1 MNGTVSLP
9 LCWCALKHSFAVPL
23 PLFHRF
29 YSVINTVSNVSSA
42 SLKCQ
47 SVCLLVLD
55 PEVKGSC
62 FSYEVRM
69 LLCRRGAALA
79 RRTWRVMC
87 EPWLCSLFRPA
98 EVHAVIETLSP
109 ISFWKFSS
117 VFLDEAPLFVWPY
130 NLKQESHLAEVFSL
144 PPLYHLPCCLFF
156 CVLSPLPVFC
166 LCLALCCQARYL
178 T

>member
-23 PLFHRF
+23 PLSHRF

-47 SVCLLVLD
+47 SVCLLVPD
-55 PEVKGSC
+55 PEVKRSC

-79 RRTWRVMC
+79 RRTCRVMC
-87 EPWLCSLFRPA
+87 EPWLCSLFKPA
-98 EVHAVIETLSP
+98 EVHAVMERSSP

-117 VFLDEAPLFVWPY
+117 ASLDEAPLYVWPY
-130 NLKQESHLAEVFSL
+130 NLNQESHLAEVSSL
-144 PPLYHLPCCLFF
+144 SPLCHLPCCLFF
-156 CVLSPLPVFC
+156 CVLSSLPVFC
-166 LCLALCCQARYL
+166 LCLALSCQARYL